1 MKPVLISISAILL
14 FSFTPSKKKKFI
26 PPGTVQI
33 TETFFADECE
43 VSNLSW
49 IEYEYW
55 TAKRYGKNS
64 KEYLATLPDTLVWR
78 NEKTYNEPYVTYYHR
93 SKAYRDY
100 PVVGISYQQAVAFCK
115 WRTER
120 VKSYFNMQHKKSIVI
135 EYRLPTLNEW
145 EYLTQNAF
153 HETIID
159 KNTNKV
165 NSNLKISLTDTA
177 ILRNT
182 KNRDIFVPIKSLS
195 SNYFGIYNMIG
206 NVAEMVSE
214 KNICKGGSWMHLKE
228 ASRPGKNIEYEQP
241 QAWLGFRCVC
251 DYTLS
256 SN

>member
-1 MKPVLISISAILL
+1 MKPLLIIIAATLL
-14 FSFTPSKKKKFI
+14 LSFSPSKKKKFI

-55 TAKRYGKNS
+55 TAKTYGKNS

-93 SKAYRDY
+93 HKTYRDY
-100 PVVGISYQQAVAFCK
+100 PVVGISYEQALAFCK

-120 VKSYFNMQHKKSIVI
+120 VKSFFNIQYKKNIVI
-135 EYRLPTLNEW
+135 NYRLPTLKEW

-153 HETIID
+153 HETVFD
-159 KNTNKV
+159 KKTNKV
-165 NSNLKISLTDTA
+165 NTNLKISLSDTDDQKT
-177 ILRNT
+177 T
-182 KNRDIFVPIKSLS
+182 KSHDIFVPIKSLPP
-195 SNYFGIYNMIG
+195 NYFGIYNMIG
-206 NVAEMVSE
+206 NVAEMISE
-214 KNICKGGSWMHLKE
+214 KNSCKGGSWMHPKE
-228 ASRPGKNIEYEQP
+228 DSRPGKNIDYDTP

-256 SN
+256 NN